1 MTNLKQDTLA
11 NVRMGSIRSLA
22 RMKGEDI
29 IVLDLRELS
38 SFTDYFII
46 GSAVSSRQ
54 GKSICD
60 EIEEVLKRKSCTA
73 SYRRVY

>member
-1 MTNLKQDTLA
+1 MMTNLKQDTLA
-11 NVRMGSIRSLA
+11 NVRMAVSVLA

-46 GSAVSSRQ
+46 GALFLIVR
-54 GKSICD
+54 
-60 EIEEVLKRKSCTA
+60 
-73 SYRRVY
+73 